1 MELSQL
7 MVIFLP
13 RLPNKPLHR
22 EMETR
27 TVRQTS
33 PHNLDR
39 PPTAYRNWNEEIGV
53 KILNGELS
61 LNEAADYQ
69 FDVGVYLDN

>member
-1 MELSQL
+1 
-7 MVIFLP
+7 
-13 RLPNKPLHR
+13 
-22 EMETR
+22 METK
-27 TVRQTS
+27 TVRQTT

-39 PPTAYRNWNEEIGV
+39 PPTAYRDWNEEIGV

-69 FDVGVYLDN
+69 FDVGVYLDS